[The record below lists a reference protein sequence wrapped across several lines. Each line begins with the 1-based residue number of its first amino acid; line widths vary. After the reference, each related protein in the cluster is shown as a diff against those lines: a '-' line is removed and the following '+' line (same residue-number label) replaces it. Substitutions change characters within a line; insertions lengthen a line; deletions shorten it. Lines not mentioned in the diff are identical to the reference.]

1 MPDAG
6 FSVEV
11 IRGVPVVATPQD
23 VDISNAG
30 GLRAALLQSA
40 ALGPGTLVVDMTRT
54 QFCDTAGLHALVT
67 AHKRARAEGGRVLLV
82 LPGATVLRIF
92 SITGLDGVIPNF
104 PSLEQALAA
113 SAPDPGRPAPGANP
127 GAGCGVTR
135 SRPAGSPGPWS
146 SGLP

>member
-11 IRGVPVVATPQD
+11 ISGIPVVATPED
-23 VDISNAG
+23 VDITNAG
-30 GLRAALLQSA
+30 GLRVALQQSA

-54 QFCDTAGLHALVT
+54 LFCDTAGLHALVG
-67 AHKRARAEGGRVLLV
+67 AHKRAQARGGRLLLV

-104 PSLEQALAA
+104 PSLEEALAA
-113 SAPDPGRPAPGANP
+113 EAAGPG
-127 GAGCGVTR
+127 
-135 SRPAGSPGPWS
+135 
-146 SGLP
+146 